1 MITIIDYGAG
11 NLFSVQ
17 NALNFLGVENNI
29 SSKVEDIISADKLIL
44 PGVGAFPDAM
54 KMLDEAGLTEV
65 IKEQA
70 KKKALMGICLGMQ
83 MLFDKSYEFGET
95 EGLGLI
101 PGTVELMHPANNL
114 VIPHIGW
121 NSLEKNEPCKL
132 LESVN
137 DGDYVYFVHSY
148 AAVTDSKNVAA
159 YCDYGMKV
167 PALVMSGNVYGCQ
180 FHPEKSGNVGLSIL
194 KAFCELLMDK
204 LICSCG
210 GKLKQGFFSGGL
222 LPLQAQVSVEFEGYG
237 VAVSP
242 VTAYVCTKCGKVEL
256 YADKTVVCDPAE
268 QGKENEG
275 E

>member
-70 KKKALMGICLGMQ
+70 KKNPLMGICLGMQ

-101 PGTVELMHPANNL
+101 QGTVELMHPANDL

-180 FHPEKSGNVGLSIL
+180 FHPEKSGKTGLGIL
-194 KAFCELLMDK
+194 KTFASL
-204 LICSCG
+204 
-210 GKLKQGFFSGGL
+210 
-222 LPLQAQVSVEFEGYG
+222 
-237 VAVSP
+237 
-242 VTAYVCTKCGKVEL
+242 
-256 YADKTVVCDPAE
+256 
-268 QGKENEG
+268 
-275 E
+275 